1 MRLFVLDDSTF
12 DQHWLSNRGGLDAPG
27 ELDPELGSA
36 EELALED
43 DIDAP
48 PAHPERPARL
58 RACRDG
64 LERGATRVWE
74 RIPARAATTEE
85 LCSVH
90 EPAYIETLL
99 ASSGHRGFFDADTY
113 YNEHSVEV
121 ARVAAGGTLA
131 LTEAAWRERGRG
143 LALVRPPGHHARPSG
158 AMGFC
163 LVNHVALAARHAL
176 RLGAQRVAIVDW
188 DVHHGNGTEETFYE
202 DPRVL
207 YVSLHQHP
215 LYPGTGAATDCGAG
229 DGRGFNVNVPLSG
242 AAPGSVYGAAF
253 RQVVEP
259 VLSAYEPELLL
270 ISAGFDAHA
279 RDPLGGMALNDAA
292 YEMMTLRLLAATASV
307 PTVVVLEGGY
317 DLTALQGSVAATVR
331 GLEATV
337 AAPDSPLELTP
348 QPDHQPEHE
357 PEHGPEKVPDRR
369 HLDEIERARRLQ
381 ANFWGSL

>member
-12 DQHWLSNRGGLDAPG
+12 DRHGLSNPGGLDAAA
-27 ELDPELGSA
+27 ELDAEHRSGDELTGD
-36 EELALED
+36 D
-43 DIDAP
+43 DIDTP

-58 RACRDG
+58 RACRHG

-74 RIPARAATTEE
+74 RIPARAATPDE
-85 LCSVH
+85 LCTVH
-90 EPAYIETLL
+90 QPAYIETLL
-99 ASSGHRGFFDADTY
+99 ATSGRRGFFDADTY

-131 LTEAAWRERGRG
+131 LTEATWRERGRG
-143 LALVRPPGHHARPSG
+143 LALVRPPGHHARPGG

-202 DPRVL
+202 DPGVL

-215 LYPGTGAATDCGAG
+215 LYPGTGAATDCGTG
-229 DGRGFNVNVPLSG
+229 DGRGFNVNVPLSA
-242 AAPGSVYGAAF
+242 AAPDSVYEAAF

-270 ISAGFDAHA
+270 ISAGFDAHG
-279 RDPLGGMALNDAA
+279 RDPLGGMALDDGA
-292 YEMMTLRLLAATASV
+292 YEMMTRRLLAATASV

-317 DLTALQGSVAATVR
+317 DLTALQGSIAATVR
-331 GLEATV
+331 GLEATIG
-337 AAPDSPLELTP
+337 ATDSPSGLA
-348 QPDHQPEHE
+348 PESE
-357 PEHGPEKVPDRR
+357 RPPGRR
-369 HLDEIERARRLQ
+369 HLDEIERVRRLQ
-381 ANFWGSL
+381 ANFWRSL